1 MDFQLQLLVE
11 EKQKLHISSIRV
23 QVDDDA
29 EVEGFSDIKRRGI
42 GLAHAS
48 PLFFFTIGISGW

>member
-11 EKQKLHISSIRV
+11 EKQKVHISSKCV
-23 QVDDDA
+23 QINNEA
-29 EVEGFSDIKRRGI
+29 EVEGLTDIKRRGI

>member
-11 EKQKLHISSIRV
+11 EKKESSYISKCV
-23 QVDDDA
+23 QVNNEA
-29 EVEGFSDIKRRGI
+29 EVEGLTDIKRRGI

-48 PLFFFTIGISGW
+48 PLFFSR

>member
-11 EKQKLHISSIRV
+11 EKKKIHISSKCV
-23 QVDDDA
+23 QVNNEA
-29 EVEGFSDIKRRGI
+29 KVEGLPDIKRKGI

-48 PLFFFTIGISGW
+48 PLLFSR